1 MGAGG
6 KKGRKIPGLR
16 FMESQGSGKRELI
29 TKGYRVLCADDDNT
43 LGFTWK
49 FTRYNQNGE

>member
-1 MGAGG
+1 
-6 KKGRKIPGLR
+6 
-16 FMESQGSGKRELI
+16 MESQGSGKRELI